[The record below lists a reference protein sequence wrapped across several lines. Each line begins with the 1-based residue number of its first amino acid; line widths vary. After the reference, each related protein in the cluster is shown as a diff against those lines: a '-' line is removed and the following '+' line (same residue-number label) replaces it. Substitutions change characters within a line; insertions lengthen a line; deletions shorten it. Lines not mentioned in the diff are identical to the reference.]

1 MTTRTDSVSTTSPAG
16 RGRRAS
22 LVVASYLAVYLVWGS
37 TYFFIKQA
45 VETIPPFWVLGMRWT
60 VGGLIV
66 LGLSIARGRLKS
78 FPRPREI
85 LASLALGT
93 LLLLVGNG
101 GITIAER
108 KIDSYIA
115 ALLASS
121 TPITVALFDGLL
133 LRKRVTLIRMLGVAG
148 GFAGIAFLLYD
159 GRSLAT
165 SLNPSVAL
173 GLVGVLSWGFAT
185 SLGHRF
191 PVHGDNAV
199 NSGIQMLFVG
209 LVCVGGSLLL
219 DAPPSAVL
227 SAISPASLLA
237 VAYLAL
243 LGSIAFSAYTY
254 LVSWEPAERV
264 VSYAF
269 VNPLIALLIGIGIG
283 GEAPTP
289 FLPLGVALAIAG
301 LGLTLYGERAISLIK
316 ARKGPRG

>member
-1 MTTRTDSVSTTSPAG
+1 LEHCCSWS
-16 RGRRAS
+16 
-22 LVVASYLAVYLVWGS
+22 
-37 TYFFIKQA
+37 
-45 VETIPPFWVLGMRWT
+45 ET
-60 VGGLIV
+60 
-66 LGLSIARGRLKS
+66 A
-78 FPRPREI
+78 
-85 LASLALGT
+85 
-93 LLLLVGNG
+93 
-101 GITIAER
+101 
-108 KIDSYIA
+108 
-115 ALLASS
+115 ASS

-133 LRKRVTLIRMLGVAG
+133 LRKRVTLLRVLGVAG

-227 SAISPASLLA
+227 SAISPASLIA
-237 VAYLAL
+237 VAYLGL